1 MNTRDHQLKTR
12 TIRPGGASYGRAFTL
27 IELMVVLTIIIVLIG
42 ISAFAFRKVTDGT
55 VLAQS
60 RNMVVTYAKIARSYA
75 IANRIETMMVVN
87 PFNGRFELWHM
98 NPPYFGGPFDPLSG
112 STDAR
117 DGYAF
122 APIFD
127 SSARLP
133 LDGDGRP
140 LAAVHP
146 IDFADPLDPLTVNGP
161 TYRSAND
168 DAEDRNIDNL
178 TWAAFCF
185 DENGRLVVRS
195 RRIATRTFT
204 TRDGVARL
212 PVDRNRLIDE
222 TPDLTVLA
230 QYPPRPQG
238 VGPEDT
244 AITST
249 RGFIISDATRLRIVA
264 PQYNRIPFDLVTNWL
279 FETLPGGRTREYS
292 TTVVLNRFSGQ
303 EMIGEAP

>member
-1 MNTRDHQLKTR
+1 MQTRNQQSETR
-12 TIRPGGASYGRAFTL
+12 SARLGGAMHRSAFTL
-27 IELMVVLTIIIVLIG
+27 VELMVVLTIIIILLG

-60 RNMVVTYAKIARSYA
+60 RNMVATYAKIARAYA
-75 IANRIETMMVVN
+75 ISNHIESMMVVN

-98 NPPYFGGPFDPLSG
+98 NPPYFGGPFDPLS
-112 STDAR
+112 TNAP

-133 LDGDGRP
+133 LDREGRP

-146 IDFADPLDPLTVNGP
+146 IDFADPLDPAVPAGP
-161 TYRSAND
+161 SYRLNTD
-168 DAEDRNIDNL
+168 DANDRNIDNL

-185 DENGRLVVRS
+185 DENGRLVVRT

-204 TRDGVARL
+204 TRDGAPRI
-212 PVDRNRLIDE
+212 PSERNRLIDE
-222 TPDLTVLA
+222 SPDLSVLA
-230 QYPPRPQG
+230 VFPPTAQG
-238 VGPEDT
+238 VGLNDT

-249 RGFIISDATRLRIVA
+249 RGFVISDATRLRFAA
-264 PQYNRIPFDLVTNWL
+264 PDYNRNPFDLVTNWL
-279 FETLPGGRTREYS
+279 LETLPGGRS
-292 TTVVLNRFSGQ
+292 TSFATTIVLNRFNGQ
-303 EMIGEAP
+303 ELARGGL